1 MRQVELRGRVCTRK
15 QALQR
20 LDVRLRKVAH
30 GHSGASRRL
39 AERPSLHGRMA
50 REKRCGQIG
59 AVRTKRSLQ
68 TAFRLPAEAGL
79 ILPQLLTEP
88 ERRLCGLLVNA
99 AQHGQH
105 AVPQTV
111 SRVIIAEVGAV
122 RDVILPVFAQER
134 LDLAPLCEQERPDD
148 RAAHRRNAGNTL
160 CAAAAHQMEQHGLQ
174 IVVRGVRGRDLIP
187 LRRLLE

>member
-1 MRQVELRGRVCTRK
+1 
-15 QALQR
+15 
-20 LDVRLRKVAH
+20 
-30 GHSGASRRL
+30 
-39 AERPSLHGRMA
+39 MA

-68 TAFRLPAEAGL
+68 TSFRLPAEAGL

-105 AVPQTV
+105 AVPQAV

-134 LDLAPLCEQERPDD
+134 LNLAPLCEQERPDD

-160 CAAAAHQMEQHGLQ
+160 RAAAAHQMEQHGLQ
-174 IVVRGVRGRDLIP
+174 IVVRIVRHRDFGSVRCERAAMSQRPTFSGTPRSAHSARQNASSLSDSAP
-187 LRRLLE
+187 RRQ